1 MAFQDMLKSGNINSG
16 KETLC
21 NVAIR
26 PESPKGSKEKNNIT
40 RVEHTVCFFS
50 SRKAKRAEK
59 YFGETRFESTYFGR
73 TSWQNNNM
81 MRLFF
86 PLFILVL
93 ASYFW
98 NRSSLPF
105 HFPVCELYTA
115 RRGATERVY
124 FRHTALAAVTHNIN
138 INRKKL
144 QWNRKKQ
151 KIKIKKHQFDA
162 FHHVS
167 SSFLC
172 IKKTK
177 HAIVFLGKMCSTFI
191 LPCWNQQHVSD
202 SGTEK

>member
-50 SRKAKRAEK
+50 SRKAKQAEK

-86 PLFILVL
+86 PLFLLVL

-138 INRKKL
+138 INTNRKKL
-144 QWNRKKQ
+144 QWNWK
-151 KIKIKKHQFDA
+151 
-162 FHHVS
+162 
-167 SSFLC
+167 
-172 IKKTK
+172 KKTK
-177 HAIVFLGKMCSTFI
+177 NKNKKNISLMHFI
-191 LPCWNQQHVSD
+191 MFHHHFFVLKKQNTQ
-202 SGTEK
+202 

>member
-1 MAFQDMLKSGNINSG
+1 MWRSDRSLQ
-16 KETLC
+16 
-21 NVAIR
+21 
-26 PESPKGSKEKNNIT
+26 KGSKEKNNIT
-40 RVEHTVCFFS
+40 RVEHTVLFVFS
-50 SRKAKRAEK
+50 LQKSKTGRKIFRRNT
-59 YFGETRFESTYFGR
+59 FLNPLILVGR
-73 TSWQNNNM
+73 HDRIIIWCAS
-81 MRLFF
+81 FY
-86 PLFILVL
+86 PLFLLVL

-144 QWNRKKQ
+144 QWNRKKKTQ
-151 KIKIKKHQFDA
+151 KIKIKNITLMHFIM
-162 FHHVS
+162 FRHHFFV
-167 SSFLC
+167 L
-172 IKKTK
+172 KKTK

-202 SGTEK
+202 SGTEKITNKQRK